1 MNDIILST
9 QNGEP
14 VVSSRQIAES
24 FGKEHKHVLDAVKNL
39 VAENSAAKSMFH
51 PATFEN
57 RGKQYPMYLMNRDG
71 FSLLAFGFTG
81 KEAFEWKLKYIQA
94 FNAMEK
100 QLMNQKQA
108 VLDGLSPQLR
118 YLINLEQQQ
127 NQQAKQLAQVNERL
141 DAACE
146 ALSLNVGVDWEKR
159 CQSVIKGIAFKRGG
173 SSQDYEDVWNEIY
186 DAIPFGNHYE
196 YSPSYNDFG
205 HNPNDDE
212 FFKQM
217 DFLTPELLRTLKP
230 GRVAAIHVK
239 DRVEFANVTGLAAP
253 TIEPFH
259 ADCIAHFRKHGFAY
273 FGMITVVTDVVRE
286 NNQTYRLGWTEQCK
300 DGTKMGVG
308 CPEYILLFRKLPTDR
323 SRGYADIPVKKS
335 KEEYTR
341 AQWQI
346 DAHAFWRS
354 SGDRP
359 FAREDL
365 EKIPTSKLQ
374 SVYRKFSRDS
384 VYDYGE
390 HVKLAESLDKDG
402 RLPST
407 FMVVAPGS
415 WDMTVWDDIVRMKTL
430 NTSQSQR
437 RQNLHVCPLQ
447 IDIVQRLIERYSNE
461 GELVA
466 DPFAGLFTVPYEA
479 VKMNRK
485 GKGVELNPDYFRD
498 GVGYLESADAEKDAP
513 TLFDL
518 LENGA

>member
-1 MNDIILST
+1 
-9 QNGEP
+9 
-14 VVSSRQIAES
+14 
-24 FGKEHKHVLDAVKNL
+24 
-39 VAENSAAKSMFH
+39 
-51 PATFEN
+51 
-57 RGKQYPMYLMNRDG
+57 
-71 FSLLAFGFTG
+71 
-81 KEAFEWKLKYIQA
+81 
-94 FNAMEK
+94 
-100 QLMNQKQA
+100 
-108 VLDGLSPQLR
+108 
-118 YLINLEQQQ
+118 
-127 NQQAKQLAQVNERL
+127 
-141 DAACE
+141 
-146 ALSLNVGVDWEKR
+146 
-159 CQSVIKGIAFKRGG
+159 
-173 SSQDYEDVWNEIY
+173 
-186 DAIPFGNHYE
+186 
-196 YSPSYNDFG
+196 
-205 HNPNDDE
+205 
-212 FFKQM
+212 
-217 DFLTPELLRTLKP
+217 
-230 GRVAAIHVK
+230 
-239 DRVEFANVTGLAAP
+239 
-253 TIEPFH
+253 
-259 ADCIAHFRKHGFAY
+259 
-273 FGMITVVTDVVRE
+273 MITVVTDVVRE

-308 CPEYILLFRKLPTDR
+308 CPEYILLFRKLPTDC
-323 SRGYADIPVKKS
+323 SRGYADTPVKKS

-359 FAREDL
+359 FNPRGTGKNPDL
-365 EKIPTSKLQ
+365 QAAKRIPQ
-374 SVYRKFSRDS
+374 VQPDS
-384 VYDYGE
+384 VYSYEE

-415 WDMTVWDDIVRMKTL
+415 WDMTVWDDINRMRTL
-430 NTSQSQR
+430 NTTQSQR

-479 VKMNRK
+479 VKMNRR

>member
-1 MNDIILST
+1 MQIISQFAPLPLAQPEKGTAVAMGFFDGIHIGHRAVIESAVQWAKEHDAAPAVFTFKLPMVNKMKGKRLLST
-9 QNGEP
+9 ADKHAL
-14 VVSSRQIAES
+14 IASLGVEYY
-24 FGKEHKHVLDAVKNL
+24 LTPD
-39 VAENSAAKSMFH
+39 
-51 PATFEN
+51 FE
-57 RGKQYPMYLMNRDG
+57 
-71 FSLLAFGFTG
+71 
-81 KEAFEWKLKYIQA
+81 E
-94 FNAMEK
+94 
-100 QLMNQKQA
+100 
-108 VLDGLSPQLR
+108 
-118 YLINLEQQQ
+118 
-127 NQQAKQLAQVNERL
+127 
-141 DAACE
+141 
-146 ALSLNVGVDWEKR
+146 
-159 CQSVIKGIAFKRGG
+159 IKGLTPEQFVLGIVRDCNARALVCGENFT
-173 SSQDYEDVWNEIY
+173 
-186 DAIPFGNHYE
+186 FGAKAAGN
-196 YSPSYNDFG
+196 
-205 HNPNDDE
+205 
-212 FFKQM
+212 
-217 DFLTPELLRTLKP
+217 PELLRTLKP

-308 CPEYILLFRKLPTDR
+308 CPEYILLFRKLPTDC
-323 SRGYADIPVKKS
+323 SRGYADTPVKKS

-359 FAREDL
+359 FTREEL
-365 EKIPTSKLQ
+365 EKIPASKLQ
-374 SVYRKFSRDS
+374 SVYRKFSRNS
-384 VYDYGE
+384 VYSYEE

-518 LENGA
+518 LENGD

>member
-1 MNDIILST
+1 M
-9 QNGEP
+9 
-14 VVSSRQIAES
+14 
-24 FGKEHKHVLDAVKNL
+24 
-39 VAENSAAKSMFH
+39 
-51 PATFEN
+51 
-57 RGKQYPMYLMNRDG
+57 
-71 FSLLAFGFTG
+71 
-81 KEAFEWKLKYIQA
+81 
-94 FNAMEK
+94 
-100 QLMNQKQA
+100 
-108 VLDGLSPQLR
+108 
-118 YLINLEQQQ
+118 
-127 NQQAKQLAQVNERL
+127 
-141 DAACE
+141 
-146 ALSLNVGVDWEKR
+146 
-159 CQSVIKGIAFKRGG
+159 
-173 SSQDYEDVWNEIY
+173 
-186 DAIPFGNHYE
+186 
-196 YSPSYNDFG
+196 
-205 HNPNDDE
+205 
-212 FFKQM
+212 
-217 DFLTPELLRTLKP
+217 
-230 GRVAAIHVK
+230 
-239 DRVEFANVTGLAAP
+239 
-253 TIEPFH
+253 
-259 ADCIAHFRKHGFAY
+259 
-273 FGMITVVTDVVRE
+273 
-286 NNQTYRLGWTEQCK
+286 
-300 DGTKMGVG
+300 
-308 CPEYILLFRKLPTDR
+308 
-323 SRGYADIPVKKS
+323 KKS

-359 FAREDL
+359 FAREEL